1 MGRVMSMPV
10 LDHRA
15 AREPT
20 NTTGAERF
28 ESLARRLRV
37 PLLRYF
43 TRRTGSQ
50 PDSEELVQDLF
61 VRLLRR
67 PGLMTLESVDGYVF
81 EAAANLL
88 RDKVRRERTRPGLN
102 AVELDRI
109 NLADDLP
116 GAEDVVG
123 GRQNLQRIQV
133 ALKSLSPRART
144 IVILRRFED
153 MSHAQI
159 AARLNISVSAVEKH
173 LVRAMAVLRDALRE
187 QA

>member
-1 MGRVMSMPV
+1 MSSPV
-10 LDHRA
+10 LDYGP
-15 AREPT
+15 AREPAT
-20 NTTGAERF
+20 TTGAERF
-28 ESLARRLRV
+28 EALTRRLRI

-61 VRLLRR
+61 LRLLRR
-67 PGLMTLESVDGYVF
+67 PGLMALESVDGYVF

-88 RDKVRRERTRPGLN
+88 RDKVKRERTRPRLS
-102 AVELDRI
+102 AVDLDRI
-109 NLADDLP
+109 DLADDFP
-116 GAEDVVG
+116 DAEHVVG
-123 GRQNLQRIQV
+123 GRQSLERIQV

-144 IVILRRFED
+144 IVVLRRFED

-173 LVRAMAVLRDALRE
+173 LVRSMAVLRNAL
-187 QA
+187 QAQG

>member
-1 MGRVMSMPV
+1 MSIPASDQG
-10 LDHRA
+10 LTPEA
-15 AREPT
+15 SGSP
-20 NTTGAERF
+20 GAERF
-28 ESLARRLRV
+28 EALARRLRV

-43 TRRTGSQ
+43 TRRTGSR

-61 VRLLRR
+61 LRLLRR
-67 PGLMTLESVDGYVF
+67 PGLMALESIDGYVF

-88 RDKVRRERTRPGLN
+88 RDKVKRERTRPLLS
-102 AVELDRI
+102 AVDLDRI
-109 NLADDLP
+109 DLADDLP
-116 GAEDVVG
+116 DAEDVIG
-123 GRQNLQRIQV
+123 GRQNLERIRI

-173 LVRAMAVLRDALRE
+173 LVRSMAVLRNALRE
-187 QA
+187 QG

>member
-1 MGRVMSMPV
+1 MSLPV
-10 LDHRA
+10 LDRGPV
-15 AREPT
+15 REPG
-20 NTTGAERF
+20 NTLGGERF
-28 ESLARRLRV
+28 EALTRRLRI

-61 VRLLRR
+61 LRLLRR
-67 PGLMTLESVDGYVF
+67 PGLMALESVDGYVF

-88 RDKVRRERTRPGLN
+88 RDKVKRERTRPRLS
-102 AVELDRI
+102 AVDLDRI
-109 NLADDLP
+109 DLADDLP
-116 GAEDVVG
+116 DAEDVVG
-123 GRQNLQRIQV
+123 GRQDLERIQI

-159 AARLNISVSAVEKH
+159 AARLKISVSAVEKH
-173 LVRAMAVLRDALRE
+173 LVRSMAVLRNALQE
-187 QA
+187 QG

>member
-1 MGRVMSMPV
+1 MGRLMSMPAS
-10 LDHRA
+10 DPGA
-15 AREPT
+15 SRES
-20 NTTGAERF
+20 TGVERF
-28 ESLARRLRV
+28 EALTRRMRV

-43 TRRTGSQ
+43 RQRTGSQ

-61 VRLLRR
+61 LRLLRR

-88 RDKVRRERTRPGLN
+88 RDKVKRERARPMLS
-102 AVELDRI
+102 AVDLDRI
-109 NLADDLP
+109 DLADDLP

-123 GRQNLQRIQV
+123 GRQSLERIQV

-144 IVILRRFED
+144 VVILRRFED

-173 LVRAMAVLRDALRE
+173 LVRAMAVLRGALRE
-187 QA
+187 PD

>member
-1 MGRVMSMPV
+1 MSMPASDQG
-10 LDHRA
+10 LT
-15 AREPT
+15 RESSGPPGT
-20 NTTGAERF
+20 ERF
-28 ESLARRLRV
+28 EALTRRLRI

-61 VRLLRR
+61 LRLLRR
-67 PGLMTLESVDGYVF
+67 PGLMALESIDGYVF

-88 RDKVRRERTRPGLN
+88 RDKVKRERTRPLLS
-102 AVELDRI
+102 AVDLDRI

-116 GAEDVVG
+116 GAEDVIG
-123 GRQNLQRIQV
+123 GRQSLERIQA
-133 ALKSLSPRART
+133 ALKSLSPRSRT

-173 LVRAMAVLRDALRE
+173 LVRSMAVLRNALQE
-187 QA
+187 QG

>member
-1 MGRVMSMPV
+1 MSLPAF
-10 LDHRA
+10 DPAA
-15 AREPT
+15 AREPDGA
-20 NTTGAERF
+20 TGAERF
-28 ESLARRLRV
+28 EALTRRLRI
-37 PLLRYF
+37 PLMRYF

-61 VRLLRR
+61 LRLLRR
-67 PGLMTLESVDGYVF
+67 PGLMSLESVDGYVF

-88 RDKVRRERTRPGLN
+88 RDKVKRERTRPMLS
-102 AVELDRI
+102 AVDLDRI

-123 GRQNLQRIQV
+123 GRQSLQRIHV
-133 ALKSLSPRART
+133 ALKALSPRARA

-187 QA
+187 QG

>member
-1 MGRVMSMPV
+1 MSLPAY
-10 LDHRA
+10 DPGA
-15 AREPT
+15 ARGPDEV
-20 NTTGAERF
+20 TGAERF
-28 ESLARRLRV
+28 EALTRRLRM

-43 TRRTGSQ
+43 RRRTGSA

-61 VRLLRR
+61 LRLLRR
-67 PGLMTLESVDGYVF
+67 PGLMSLESVDGYVF

-88 RDKVRRERTRPGLN
+88 RDKVKRERARPMLS
-102 AVELDRI
+102 AVDLDRI

-123 GRQNLQRIQV
+123 GRQSLERIQT

-159 AARLNISVSAVEKH
+159 AARLQISVSAVEKH
-173 LVRAMAVLRDALRE
+173 LVRSMAVLRDALRE
-187 QA
+187 PR

>member
-1 MGRVMSMPV
+1 MSLPA
-10 LDHRA
+10 LDPAA
-15 AREPT
+15 ARESDGS
-20 NTTGAERF
+20 TGAERF
-28 ESLARRLRV
+28 EALTRRLRT

-61 VRLLRR
+61 LRLLRR
-67 PGLMTLESVDGYVF
+67 PGLMSLKSIDGYVF

-88 RDKVRRERTRPGLN
+88 RDKVKRERARQMLS
-102 AVELDRI
+102 AVDLDRI
-109 NLADDLP
+109 DLADDLP

-123 GRQNLQRIQV
+123 GRQSLQRINV

-187 QA
+187 QG

>member
-1 MGRVMSMPV
+1 MSLPA
-10 LDHRA
+10 LDHGA
-15 AREPT
+15 AHESAS
-20 NTTGAERF
+20 TTGAERF
-28 ESLARRLRV
+28 EALTRRLRI

-61 VRLLRR
+61 LRLLRR
-67 PGLMTLESVDGYVF
+67 PGLMALESVDGYVF

-88 RDKVRRERTRPGLN
+88 RDKVKRERTRPMLN
-102 AVELDRI
+102 AVDLDRI

-116 GAEDVVG
+116 GADAVVG
-123 GRQNLQRIQV
+123 GRQSLERIHV

-173 LVRAMAVLRDALRE
+173 LVRAMAVLRGALGE
-187 QA
+187 QG

>member
-1 MGRVMSMPV
+1 MSMSAS
-10 LDHRA
+10 DRGA
-15 AREPT
+15 AREASGS
-20 NTTGAERF
+20 TGPERF
-28 ESLARRLRV
+28 EALTRRLRL

-43 TRRTGSQ
+43 TQRTGSQ

-88 RDKVRRERTRPGLN
+88 RDKVKRERKRPMLN
-102 AVELDRI
+102 AVDLDRI
-109 NLADDLP
+109 DLADDLP

-123 GRQNLQRIQV
+123 GRQNLERIQA
-133 ALKSLSPRART
+133 ALKALSPRART

-159 AARLNISVSAVEKH
+159 AARLNISVSAVEKN
-173 LVRAMAVLRDALRE
+173 LVRSMAVLRDALRE
-187 QA
+187 AG

>member
-1 MGRVMSMPV
+1 MSLPA
-10 LDHRA
+10 LDPRA
-15 AREPT
+15 SREPD
-20 NTTGAERF
+20 GATSVERF
-28 ESLARRLRV
+28 EALARRLRI

-43 TRRTGSQ
+43 TRRTGSR

-61 VRLLRR
+61 LRLLRR
-67 PGLMTLESVDGYVF
+67 PGLMSLESVDGYVF

-88 RDKVRRERTRPGLN
+88 RDKVKRERTRPMLN
-102 AVELDRI
+102 AVDLDRI
-109 NLADDLP
+109 DLADDFP

-123 GRQNLQRIQV
+123 GRQSLERIQV
-133 ALKSLSPRART
+133 ALRSLSPRART

-159 AARLNISVSAVEKH
+159 AARLHISVSAVEKH

-187 QA
+187 EAR

>member
-1 MGRVMSMPV
+1 MSLPALKPGAPRE
-10 LDHRA
+10 LDGA
-15 AREPT
+15 A
-20 NTTGAERF
+20 GAERF
-28 ESLARRLRV
+28 EALTRRLRM

-61 VRLLRR
+61 LRLLRR
-67 PGLMTLESVDGYVF
+67 PGLMNLESIDGYVF

-88 RDKVRRERTRPGLN
+88 RDKAKRERTRPMLG
-102 AVELDRI
+102 AVDI
-109 NLADDLP
+109 DGIDLADDLP

-123 GRQNLQRIQV
+123 GRQSLERIQV

-173 LVRAMAVLRDALRE
+173 LVRAMAVLRHALRE
-187 QA
+187 QG

>member
-1 MGRVMSMPV
+1 MSLPAY
-10 LDHRA
+10 DHDDARA
-15 AREPT
+15 SGNAS
-20 NTTGAERF
+20 GAERF
-28 ESLARRLRV
+28 EALTRRLRL

-88 RDKVRRERTRPGLN
+88 RDKVKRERARPMLN
-102 AVELDRI
+102 AVHLDRI
-109 NLADDLP
+109 DLADDLP

-123 GRQNLQRIQV
+123 GRQSLERIQV

-159 AARLNISVSAVEKH
+159 ATRLNISISAVEKH
-173 LVRAMAVLRDALRE
+173 LVRSMAVLRDALRE
-187 QA
+187 QG

>member
-1 MGRVMSMPV
+1 MSLPA
-10 LDHRA
+10 LDPAA
-15 AREPT
+15 AREPAAA
-20 NTTGAERF
+20 TGAERF
-28 ESLARRLRV
+28 EALTRRLRI

-61 VRLLRR
+61 LRLLRR
-67 PGLMTLESVDGYVF
+67 PGLMSLESVDGYVF

-88 RDKVRRERTRPGLN
+88 RDKVKRERTRPMLS
-102 AVELDRI
+102 AVDLYRI

-123 GRQNLQRIQV
+123 GRQSLQRIHA
-133 ALKSLSPRART
+133 ALKALSPRART

-173 LVRAMAVLRDALRE
+173 LVRSMAVLRDALRD
-187 QA
+187 QG

>member
-1 MGRVMSMPV
+1 MP
-10 LDHRA
+10 LPIYDQDS
-15 AREPT
+15 ARELASAS
-20 NTTGAERF
+20 GAERF
-28 ESLARRLRV
+28 EALTRRLRI

-61 VRLLRR
+61 LRLLRR

-88 RDKVRRERTRPGLN
+88 RDKVKRERARPMLN
-102 AVELDRI
+102 AVDLGRVD
-109 NLADDLP
+109 LPDDLP
-116 GAEDVVG
+116 GAEDVIR
-123 GRQNLQRIQV
+123 GRQNLERIQV

-159 AARLNISVSAVEKH
+159 AAKLNISVSAVEKH
-173 LVRAMAVLRDALRE
+173 LVRAMAVLRGALGE
-187 QA
+187 QG

>member
-1 MGRVMSMPV
+1 MSLPV
-10 LDHRA
+10 LNRGPIC
-15 AREPT
+15 EPG
-20 NTTGAERF
+20 NTVGAERF
-28 ESLARRLRV
+28 EALTRRLRL

-43 TRRTGSQ
+43 ARRTGSQ

-61 VRLLRR
+61 LRLLRR
-67 PGLMTLESVDGYVF
+67 PGLMALESVDGYVF

-88 RDKVRRERTRPGLN
+88 RDKVKRERTRPRLSP
-102 AVELDRI
+102 VELDRI
-109 NLADDLP
+109 DLADDLP
-116 GAEDVVG
+116 DAEDVVD
-123 GRQNLQRIQV
+123 GRQNLERIQR

-173 LVRAMAVLRDALRE
+173 LVRSMAVLRNALQE
-187 QA
+187 QG